1 MLQDGEGEEEGFA
14 EGLGWKLRKGSYFFL
29 ILLFFFSLFNHHQQV
44 KNILTVTNRL
54 SGAFI
59 NVNKYTRGAGSVQ
72 TILLSFAPPPTPSST
87 PSLSSRIGISKS
99 TLPALLVVEAILG
112 GRGVG
117 RRFLESYSINK
128 CYSKMSIAFVY
139 LESQVS
145 LSYFLSFFFGNA
157 VESDATRCCC

>member
-1 MLQDGEGEEEGFA
+1 M
-14 EGLGWKLRKGSYFFL
+14 GLRMGSYFFESS
-29 ILLFFFSLFNHHQQV
+29 FFFSVFNYQRV

-54 SGAFI
+54 SGAFL
-59 NVNKYTRGAGSVQ
+59 NVNKYTRDAGSVQ

-99 TLPALLVVEAILG
+99 TLPVLLVVGDILG

-128 CYSKMSIAFVY
+128 SMN
-139 LESQVS
+139 Q
-145 LSYFLSFFFGNA
+145 
-157 VESDATRCCC
+157 

>member
-1 MLQDGEGEEEGFA
+1 MLEDGEGEEEGFA
-14 EGLGWKLRKGSYFFL
+14 EGLGWKLRKGSYFFDSSF
-29 ILLFFFSLFNHHQQV
+29 FFFSLFNRQRV

-54 SGAFI
+54 SGASL
-59 NVNKYTRGAGSVQ
+59 NVNKYTRVAGSVQ

-128 CYSKMSIAFVY
+128 SIN
-139 LESQVS
+139 Q
-145 LSYFLSFFFGNA
+145 
-157 VESDATRCCC
+157 

>member
-1 MLQDGEGEEEGFA
+1 MEIEEGE
-14 EGLGWKLRKGSYFFL
+14 LLFL
-29 ILLFFFSLFNHHQQV
+29 ILLFFFSLFYHYQQV

-54 SGAFI
+54 SGAFL

-72 TILLSFAPPPTPSST
+72 TILLSFAPAPPSPSST
-87 PSLSSRIGISKS
+87 SSLPSRIGISKS

-128 CYSKMSIAFVY
+128 SIN
-139 LESQVS
+139 Q
-145 LSYFLSFFFGNA
+145 
-157 VESDATRCCC
+157 

>member
-1 MLQDGEGEEEGFA
+1 M
-14 EGLGWKLRKGSYFFL
+14 
-29 ILLFFFSLFNHHQQV
+29 FNRQQV
-44 KNILTVTNRL
+44 KNIQVLTVTNRL
-54 SGAFI
+54 SGAFL

-72 TILLSFAPPPTPSST
+72 TILLSFGPAPPSPSST

-99 TLPALLVVEAILG
+99 TLPALLVVGDILG

-117 RRFLESYSINK
+117 RQFLESYSINE

-145 LSYFLSFFFGNA
+145 LSSFFFGNA